1 MAGYSGTPFQK
12 RLGIKERT
20 RVALRDGRSY
30 RLLADHRVITRARLY
45 LVALLFGLDLNLA
58 KGPIAL
64 GIRGGIP
71 DVVLTAQFLRNLVE
85 GLFEFFE
92 LVSYFNDAP
101 ARLGG
106 QLFHL

>member
-58 KGPIAL
+58 KSPIAL
-64 GIRGGIP
+64 GIGRGIA
-71 DVVLTAQFLRNLVE
+71 DVVLAAQFLSDLIK

-101 ARLGG
+101 TSLGG
-106 QLFHL
+106 